1 MTKQGNILYFTSDT
15 HRIYRGTDLYATTSF
30 DTVSAQTATFGDLTV
45 TGNVSMSLSQVQFG
59 SIMASDIS
67 VNGSSVA
74 LDGHTHVMSDIE
86 GLSELGSSI
95 SAMAIAMSGISESN
109 ISKTSATFQDLVVT
123 GDVTFSVDQLDFQS
137 LTASSITVDG
147 KSVSLEGHGHSASD
161 ISNFSDS
168 VVSAGTSVFA
178 SASHTHDGLQGLTSN
193 SISKDSAWF
202 DSISASTATF
212 DNLVV
217 TGDVSL
223 SLSQVQF
230 GSIMASEITVNGSS
244 VSLEGHLHSI
254 PDISGL

>member
-1 MTKQGNILYFTSDT
+1 
-15 HRIYRGTDLYATTSF
+15 
-30 DTVSAQTATFGDLTV
+30 
-45 TGNVSMSLSQVQFG
+45 MSLSQVEFG

-109 ISKTSATFQDLVVT
+109 ISKTSATFQDLTVT

-137 LTASSITVDG
+137 LTASSILVNG
-147 KSVSLEGHGHSASD
+147 SSVALEGHGHSASD
-161 ISNFSDS
+161 ISDFSDA

-178 SASHTHDGLQGLTSN
+178 SASHSHDGLQGLTTS
-193 SISKDSAWF
+193 SISKDLASF
-202 DSISASTATF
+202 NSISASTATF

-230 GSIMASEITVNGSS
+230 GSIVASDISVNGSQ

-254 PDISGL
+254 PDISGLSSILSGITESSILKNQVSANAGTFDNITADIGNF